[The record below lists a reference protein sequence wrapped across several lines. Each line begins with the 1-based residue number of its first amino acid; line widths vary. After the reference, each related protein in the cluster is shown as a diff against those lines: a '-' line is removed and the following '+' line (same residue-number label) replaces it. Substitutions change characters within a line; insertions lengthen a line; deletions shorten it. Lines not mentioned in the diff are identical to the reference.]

1 MGAILYG
8 EVQEYDKEEDQEEW
22 LGDIVESS
30 HITYNKKYMTDVE
43 K

>member
-8 EVQEYDKEEDQEEW
+8 EVQEYDKEEYKEEW
-22 LGDIVESS
+22 LGDIVESL
-30 HITYNKKYMTDVE
+30 HITYNKKDMTDVE